1 MATAPAPYLRAWRH
15 SHDRLRTL
23 VDPSD
28 SGQLNRQSYA
38 SEWTIAQVLSHIGS
52 GAEIFSLFLDA
63 GRKGEDPPGRETMEP
78 IWNVWNARSPEEQA
92 AHALAS
98 DQAALERFASV
109 DATEQE
115 RFHINLFG
123 GDVDLAV
130 LARMR
135 LSEHAIHTWDI
146 ATALDPAATVAPDAV
161 DLLID
166 TLGQLASRTGK
177 PRGTAMRVHV
187 STTDPERQFVLDIGE
202 SVSLLPW
209 DGEERLPELHLPA
222 EAFLRLIYGRLDPD
236 HTPPADVGAVDLDQ
250 LRATF
255 PGF

>member
-1 MATAPAPYLRAWRH
+1 MAIGPAPFLRAWRH
-15 SHDRLRTL
+15 SHDSLRAL

-28 SGQLNRQSYA
+28 TGQLNRQSYA

-63 GRKGEDPPGRETMEP
+63 GRKGEDPPGRETFAP
-78 IWNVWNARSPEEQA
+78 IWDTWNARSPEEQA
-92 AHALAS
+92 AHALAA
-98 DQAALERFASV
+98 DQAALERFESV

-115 RFHINLFG
+115 RIHLNLFG
-123 GDVDLAV
+123 GDVDV
-130 LARMR
+130 STLARMR

-146 ATALDPAATVAPDAV
+146 AVALDPAATVAPDAV

-177 PRGTAMRVHV
+177 PSGTATRMHV
-187 STTDPERQFVLDIGE
+187 STTDPERQFVLDVGE
-202 SVSLLPW
+202 SVSLLAW
-209 DGEERLPELHLPA
+209 DGEERLPELRLPA
-222 EAFLRLIYGRLDPD
+222 EAFLRLIYGRLDRD
-236 HTPPADVGAVDLDQ
+236 HTPTAEVGAVDLDQ

>member
-1 MATAPAPYLRAWRH
+1 MATAPPFIVAWRR
-15 SHDRLRTL
+15 SHDRLRAL

-28 SGQLNRQSYA
+28 SAQLNRQSYA

-52 GAEIFSLFLDA
+52 GAEIFTLFLDA
-63 GRKGEDPPGRETMEP
+63 GRKGEDPPGREAFEP
-78 IWNVWNARSPEEQA
+78 IWGVWNARSPEEQA
-92 AHALAS
+92 AHALAA
-98 DQAALERFASV
+98 DQAALERFESLDTA
-109 DATEQE
+109 EQE
-115 RFHINLFG
+115 RFHLNLFG

-135 LSEHAIHTWDI
+135 LSEHAIHTWDV
-146 ATALDPAATVAPDAV
+146 AVALDPAATVSPDAV

-166 TLGQLASRTGK
+166 TLGQLAARTGR
-177 PRGTAMRVHV
+177 PTESPTRVHIT
-187 STTDPERQFVLDIGE
+187 TTDPQREFVLDTGE

-209 DGEERLPELHLPA
+209 DGEDGLAELRLPA
-222 EAFLRLIYGRLDPD
+222 EAFLRLVYGRLDRE
-236 HTPPADVGAVDLDQ
+236 HTPPADDSAVDLDQ

>member
-15 SHDRLRTL
+15 SHDTLRTL

-28 SGQLNRQSYA
+28 SAQLNLQSYA

-52 GAEIFSLFLDA
+52 GAEIFSLYLDA
-63 GRKGEDPPGRETMEP
+63 GRKGEDPPGRETFEP
-78 IWNVWNARSPEEQA
+78 IWDVWNARSPEDQA
-92 AHALAS
+92 AHALAA
-98 DQAALERFASV
+98 DQAALERFESL
-109 DATEQE
+109 DPTEQE
-115 RFHINLFG
+115 RFHLNLFG

-135 LSEHAIHTWDI
+135 LSEHAIHTWDV
-146 ATALDPAATVAPDAV
+146 AVALDPAATVAPDAV

-177 PRGTAMRVHV
+177 PTGSPTRVHV
-187 STTDPERQFVLDIGE
+187 ITTDPERQFVLDAGE
-202 SVSLLPW
+202 PVTLLPW
-209 DGEERLPELHLPA
+209 EGAEGLVELRLPA
-222 EAFLRLIYGRLDPD
+222 EAFLRLIYGRLDPE
-236 HTPPADVGAVDLDQ
+236 HTPPVDDSAVDLDQ

>member
-1 MATAPAPYLRAWRH
+1 MPP
-15 SHDRLRTL
+15 RTT
-23 VDPSD
+23 D

-38 SEWTIAQVLSHIGS
+38 SEWTIVQVLSHIGS
-52 GAEIFSLFLDA
+52 GAEIFSLFLEA
-63 GRKGEDPPGRETMEP
+63 GRKGEDPPGRERFEP
-78 IWNVWNARSPEEQA
+78 IWDTWNARSPEEQA
-92 AHALAS
+92 THALAS
-98 DQAALERFASV
+98 DQAALERFESV

-115 RFHINLFG
+115 RFHLNLFG
-123 GDVDLAV
+123 GDVDMAV

-146 ATALDPAATVAPDAV
+146 AVALDPTATVAPDAV

-177 PRGTAMRVHV
+177 PTESLTRVNV
-187 STTDPERQFVLDIGE
+187 STTDPERQFVLDADE

-209 DGEERLPELHLPA
+209 DGEESLAGLRLPA

-236 HTPPADVGAVDLDQ
+236 HTPPVETGAVDLDQ